1 MVAPFQTQHKTE
13 DEKRAALI
21 EELLTLSSAMVEAL
35 RFGTTEEAARNICN
49 MILPYTNADAISI
62 TDKENVLAYVGLL
75 QEEYE
80 NGRKIRTKV
89 TRQVLETGKSR
100 TVLNEDEIGF
110 IHAQHKINAAIVEPL
125 VVAGNPVGVIKFY
138 YRSATQVT
146 KSQRMIARGF
156 SRLLS
161 TQIAAQETEHQRELN
176 ALMEVKMLQSQINPH
191 FLFNTINTISSLT
204 RTDPEK
210 AREMLR
216 DFAGFY
222 RATLAKSDET
232 ISLYEELEITRKY
245 TALQQM
251 RFGEDR
257 LQFEVSLRRDYQDDL
272 QVPPFIFQPIVE
284 NSILHGMPA
293 SGTLHIII
301 AGELEGKNLIV
312 RVTDDGVGMTPE
324 IASMLFKES
333 PITRRGLGLAMKN
346 VYDRV
351 KGHFG
356 KRANIIVASEVGRGT
371 TTTFI
376 LPYTTSFSSSCA
388 S

>member
-1 MVAPFQTQHKTE
+1 MTQEFLHHKTE

-35 RFGTTEEAARNICN
+35 RYGNSEKAAQNICS
-49 MILPYTNADAISI
+49 MVLPYTNADAISI

-75 QEEYE
+75 HEEFE
-80 NGRKIRTKV
+80 AGRKIRTKV
-89 TRQVLETGKSR
+89 TKEVLETGKSR

-110 IHAQHKINAAIVEPL
+110 TQAQHKINAAIVEPL

-138 YRSATQVT
+138 YRSSTQVT

-156 SRLLS
+156 SRLIS

-191 FLFNTINTISSLT
+191 FLFNTINTITSLT

-222 RATLAKSDET
+222 RATLAKPDDT
-232 ISLYEELEITRKY
+232 ITLREELENTRKY
-245 TALQQM
+245 AGLQQM

-257 LQFEVSLRRDYQDDL
+257 LQFKICLHPHLQDSLK
-272 QVPPFIFQPIVE
+272 VPPFIFQPVVE
-284 NSILHGMPA
+284 NSILHGMPT
-293 SGTLHIII
+293 SGTLHVTI
-301 AGELEGKNLIV
+301 AGAPEGKNLLV
-312 RVTDDGVGMTPE
+312 RVIDDGVGMAPE
-324 IASMLFKES
+324 IAAMLFKES
-333 PITRRGLGLAMKN
+333 PITRKGLGLAMKN

-356 KRANIIVASEVGRGT
+356 KRANIIVSSEPGRGT

-376 LPYTTSFSSSCA
+376 LPMSK
-388 S
+388 

>member
-1 MVAPFQTQHKTE
+1 MAPALPSQHKTE

-35 RFGTTEEAARNICN
+35 RYGTNEAAAQNICS
-49 MILPYTNADAISI
+49 MVLPYTNADAISI
-62 TDKENVLAYVGLL
+62 TDKENVLAYVGFM
-75 QEEYE
+75 QEEYQ

-89 TRQVLETGKSR
+89 TQQVLETGKSR

-110 IHAQHKINAAIVEPL
+110 THAQHKINAAIVEPL

-138 YRSATQVT
+138 YRSSTQVT

-156 SRLLS
+156 SRLIS

-176 ALMEVKMLQSQINPH
+176 AMMEVKMLQSQINPH

-222 RATLAKSDET
+222 RATLAKADET
-232 ISLYEELEITRKY
+232 ITLYEELENTRKY
-245 TALQQM
+245 AGLQQM

-257 LQFEVSLRRDYQDDL
+257 LQFEVNLRRDYQEQL
-272 QVPPFIFQPIVE
+272 QVPPFIFQPVVE
-284 NSILHGMPA
+284 NSILHGMPTT
-293 SGTLHIII
+293 GTLHVTI
-301 AGELEGKNLIV
+301 AGAVEGKNLLV
-312 RVTDDGVGMTPE
+312 RVMDDGVGMSPE
-324 IASMLFKES
+324 ICAMLFKES
-333 PITRRGLGLAMKN
+333 PITRQGLGLAMKN

-356 KRANIIVASEVGRGT
+356 KRANIIVSSELGRGT

-376 LPYTTSFSSSCA
+376 FPTSSFSSSCA

>member
-1 MVAPFQTQHKTE
+1 MAETFPTQHKTE

-21 EELLTLSSAMVEAL
+21 EELLTLSSSMVEAL
-35 RFGTTEEAARNICN
+35 RFGTTQEAARNICN

-62 TDKENVLAYVGLL
+62 TDKEIVLAYVGFM
-75 QEEYE
+75 QEEFKS
-80 NGRKIRTKV
+80 GVKIRTKV
-89 TRQVLETGKSR
+89 TREVLETGKSR
-100 TVLNEDEIGF
+100 TVKNEDEIGF
-110 IHAQHKINAAIVEPL
+110 MQAHHKINAAIVEPL

-138 YRSATQVT
+138 YRSALQVT

-156 SRLLS
+156 SRLIS

-204 RTDPEK
+204 RTDAEK

-222 RATLAKSDET
+222 RATLAKADET
-232 ISLYEELEITRKY
+232 ITLAEEIDTTRKY

-257 LQFEVSLRRDYQDDL
+257 LQFKVCLPQEYQEAL
-272 QVPPFIFQPIVE
+272 QVPPFIFQPVVE
-284 NSILHGMPA
+284 NSILHGMPTT
-293 SGTLHIII
+293 GTLHITI
-301 AGELEGKNLIV
+301 AGEVEGKNLLV
-312 RVTDDGVGMTPE
+312 RVIDDGVGMSPE
-324 IASMLFKES
+324 IREMLFKES
-333 PITRRGLGLAMKN
+333 PITTRGLGLAMRN

-356 KRANIIVASEVGRGT
+356 KRSNIIVSSEIGKGT
-371 TTTFI
+371 TTTFVF
-376 LPYTTSFSSSCA
+376 PTSSFSSCA